1 VKFVRNLARLEA
13 WCANAVEST
22 FAIAFPTSLEPVRI
36 ARKIVSA
43 FESAVLPPGA
53 MVTQVLVRI
62 SPHDMLR
69 LDAERTALEGQWV
82 TMLARIAARAGRSD
96 RPAVRLEAVLGQPR
110 GTVFASVV
118 SSRSVS

>member
-1 VKFVRNLARLEA
+1 MRLET
-13 WCANAVEST
+13 WCADVVERT

-43 FESAVLPPGA
+43 FESAVLPSGT
-53 MVTQVLVRI
+53 MVTRVLVRI

-96 RPAVRLEAVLGQPR
+96 RPEVRLEAVLGQPR

-118 SSRSVS
+118 SSQSVP